1 VDFLYPWPC
10 HLFPIG
16 KGVARLEGE
25 HIGEGIGQV
34 WLTHRTYEFILNG
47 LENSKLD
54 FFLGFNEIFALERC
68 MGMMEHQ
75 EKSTR

>member
-1 VDFLYPWPC
+1 MYPWPC

-54 FFLGFNEIFALERC
+54 FFRI
-68 MGMMEHQ
+68 Q
-75 EKSTR
+75 